1 MNAVRGVRGAVAHTP
16 EVPVLPDF
24 AALNLQQERIPPRP
38 PLPSENRFATS
49 NLATPPAR
57 PPPPVET
64 DDEDAVFKRTPLPN
78 QPILIA
84 AHGLHQEV
92 RQWSS
97 KDNEIIAAAKR
108 MAVLMARLSE
118 LVHSDSKGSKREL
131 IATAKL
137 IAEASEDVTRLA
149 KQLARE
155 CTDKRIRTVSHPVI
169 RYPFSP
175 NNRFVK
181 IYIIFLCRICCKCAN
196 VFQRSVLN

>member
-1 MNAVRGVRGAVAHTP
+1 M
-16 EVPVLPDF
+16 PDLS
-24 AALNLQQERIPPRP
+24 ALNLGPQERIPPRP
-38 PLPSENRFATS
+38 PLPAEQRFVGGVHA
-49 NLATPPAR
+49 PPAR
-57 PPPPVET
+57 PPLPHDT

-92 RQWSS
+92 RQWDS

-155 CTDKRIRTVSHPVI
+155 CTDKRIRTVTET
-169 RYPFSP
+169 R
-175 NNRFVK
+175 
-181 IYIIFLCRICCKCAN
+181 
-196 VFQRSVLN
+196 QRRNQLRSKLSLP

>member
-1 MNAVRGVRGAVAHTP
+1 MRGVRSAIVQPP
-16 EVPVLPDF
+16 EVPILPNLSD
-24 AALNLQQERIPPRP
+24 LNLQHERIPPRP
-38 PLPSENRFATS
+38 PLPSDNRFGASTT
-49 NLATPPAR
+49 APPAR
-57 PPPPVET
+57 PPPPHLET
-64 DDEDAVFKRTPLPN
+64 DDEDAVFKRAPLPN
-78 QPILIA
+78 QPILLA

-108 MAVLMARLSE
+108 MALLMARLSE

-155 CTDKRIRTVSHPVI
+155 CTDKRIRTVCI
-169 RYPFSP
+169 CLF
-175 NNRFVK
+175 
-181 IYIIFLCRICCKCAN
+181 IY
-196 VFQRSVLN
+196 

>member
-1 MNAVRGVRGAVAHTP
+1 M
-16 EVPVLPDF
+16 PVLPNL

-38 PLPSENRFATS
+38 PLPSENRFATN

-155 CTDKRIRTVSHPVI
+155 CTDKRIRTVC
-169 RYPFSP
+169 PFKSSIQSG
-175 NNRFVK
+175 RIHSF
-181 IYIIFLCRICCKCAN
+181 ILFFAISIF
-196 VFQRSVLN
+196 FFF

>member
-1 MNAVRGVRGAVAHTP
+1 MRGAITQTP
-16 EVPVLPDF
+16 EVPILPDI
-24 AALNLQQERIPPRP
+24 AALKLKQQEHVPPRP
-38 PLPSENRFATS
+38 PLPSDNRFTGP
-49 NLATPPAR
+49 LAPPAR
-57 PPPPVET
+57 PPPPET
-64 DDEDAVFKRTPLPN
+64 DDEDESVFKHTPLPN

-118 LVHSDSKGSKREL
+118 LVRADSKGSKREL

-149 KQLARE
+149 KQLAR
-155 CTDKRIRTVSHPVI
+155 
-169 RYPFSP
+169 
-175 NNRFVK
+175 
-181 IYIIFLCRICCKCAN
+181 
-196 VFQRSVLN
+196 